1 MFTISLLSLYI
12 LWSNETLIGVVACSE
27 LGVLRLL
34 QSLTLNLAHADCTR
48 TLSVWFYHLWRA
60 FSVEWRRSCYVKWHK
75 QPFGR
80 VSCSNYSFSLNSV
93 LSTCW
98 LYILSTCWLCLYIYG
113 VSLPSLEGI
122 CGRII
127 NCSLVLW
134 NDRLE
139 VACRVEIRL
148 NLDVV
153 FHVAFLWPSGRLLVL
168 SYLN

>member
-1 MFTISLLSLYI
+1 MFTISSVSLYI

-34 QSLTLNLAHADCTR
+34 QSLTLYLAHADCTR

-98 LYILSTCWLCLYIYG
+98 LCLYIYG

-127 NCSLVLW
+127 NYCLVLW

-148 NLDVV
+148 NLDDV
-153 FHVAFLWPSGRLLVL
+153 FHVAWLWPSGRLLVL